1 MTNIVNFPKIEKR
14 EKPLP
19 RQRVFYIGFRYVGP
33 FLCQD
38 VQNIYLKRNGLRE
51 GLRTWSLITYGKYD
65 EDDYK
70 EYSIELD
77 SCEENDLP
85 CLLDEYDMG
94 NEVNFE
100 ELRDMGW
107 RGQIDYSSRVIK
119 LYSANVISLIHK
131 CYNNVIFPNFVK
143 PLETGQFNGTDIM
156 MESRNAIGAL
166 KDKDCYSFTHF
177 RNRYP
182 LGHVWMN
189 LHKLNSDK
197 YVAVPV
203 KPSETFSDEFY
214 KKKFISRDK

>member
-1 MTNIVNFPKIEKR
+1 MNNILIFPKKEKR
-14 EKPLP
+14 KKLLP

-33 FLCQD
+33 MLCQE
-38 VQNIYLKRNGLRE
+38 VQNIYLKRNGFKN
-51 GLRTWSLITYGKYD
+51 GSRTWSLITYGKYD
-65 EDDYK
+65 ENDHK
-70 EYSIELD
+70 NYSLELD
-77 SCEENDLP
+77 SCDENDLP

-107 RGQIDYSSRVIK
+107 QGQIDYSSKVFR
-119 LYSANVISLIHK
+119 LYSANIISLIHK

-156 MESRNAIGAL
+156 MESRDAQGTL
-166 KDKDCYSFTHF
+166 KGKNCYAFTYY

-189 LHKLNSDK
+189 LHKLNSNE
-197 YVAVPV
+197 YTAVPV
-203 KPSETFSDEFY
+203 KPKKTFSDEFY
-214 KKKFISRDK
+214 KRNFIKK

>member
-77 SCEENDLP
+77 SCEENNLPDL
-85 CLLDEYDMG
+85 LNEFDVG
-94 NEVNFE
+94 NQVNFD
-100 ELRDMGW
+100 ELREMGW
-107 RGQIDYSSRVIK
+107 RGHVEC
-119 LYSANVISLIHK
+119 SATIINISEK
-131 CYNNVIFPNFVK
+131 NNPLPPNQYV
-143 PLETGQFNGTDIM
+143 P
-156 MESRNAIGAL
+156 
-166 KDKDCYSFTHF
+166 
-177 RNRYP
+177 
-182 LGHVWMN
+182 N
-189 LHKLNSDK
+189 LC
-197 YVAVPV
+197 
-203 KPSETFSDEFY
+203 EEE
-214 KKKFISRDK
+214 